1 MSRILQRY
9 PVLVQSVALP
19 LLLGLVILRIPS
31 FLCALC
37 DPDEAHYLVMGRM
50 LSLGSIP
57 YVDVVDKK
65 PILTYLFYAPAGYF
79 GFSMVPMKI
88 LGVLWALGTCLILF
102 RAGSLWQS
110 DRRVGLGA
118 AWLYALI
125 SSCNNLAIHSELMMN
140 LPLSWALLCFV
151 RGRQRDLRASLRDD
165 WLCGLAIGLA
175 SLFRHQAGIVLLGI
189 VPAMLWHGVQKSER
203 RWLLA
208 ARVGLLGVGSLSP
221 WLLVTAVYARLGHLT
236 EFYEWNIARNFFY
249 IAKTS
254 SGSSLGRLLIGLLLY
269 VLLAAPLPWLWSL
282 REGTRAREPIRI
294 GLLIGLLATWI
305 PVSMSGRYYS
315 QYFVQFAVP
324 LSLLAAPSLAGLGTH
339 WSERSRRSRRL
350 WTLGL
355 LGPVIFYL
363 GYGIGRRVLDVLPYP
378 SQDPRSVAIG
388 DWVRSHSDPRD
399 TLLVWG
405 YIPPIYPL
413 AQRLPG
419 TRYVTTAVHI
429 GDIEPSHVGRDFSPA
444 QFLSDRDIARTIA
457 DLQSRQPLY
466 VIDTAPTDL
475 THFSPFPLRVAP
487 DLYRYVIAHYEL
499 VSDTPGGAQI
509 YRRLPRDR
517 Q

>member
-1 MSRILQRY
+1 M
-9 PVLVQSVALP
+9 
-19 LLLGLVILRIPS
+19 LLLLIGLVVLRIPS
-31 FLCALC
+31 FLCALS

-50 LSLGSIP
+50 LSHGSIP

-88 LGVLWALGTCLILF
+88 LGVLWALGTCLILL
-102 RAGSLWQS
+102 RAGQLWQN
-110 DRRVGLGA
+110 DRRVGLAA

-140 LPLSWALLCFV
+140 LPAAWALLCFV
-151 RGRQRDLRASLRDD
+151 RGQMCGQMRGQMRGQTVSVRDD
-165 WLCGLAIGLA
+165 LLCGLALGIA
-175 SLFRHQAGIVLLGI
+175 SLFRHQAGILLLGI
-189 VPAMLWHGVQKSER
+189 APAIVWQSVRNRER
-203 RWLLA
+203 SPLLFV
-208 ARVGLLGVGSLSP
+208 RIGLLGIGALAP
-221 WLLVTAVYARLGHLT
+221 WLLVTAVYARLGHLS

-249 IAKTS
+249 IAKTA
-254 SGSSLGRLLIGLLLY
+254 SGSSLGRLLLGLLLY

-282 REGTRAREPIRI
+282 REGTSAREPIRI
-294 GLLIGLLATWI
+294 GLLCGLLLTWI

-324 LSLLAAPSLAGLGTH
+324 LALLAAPSLATLCAH
-339 WSERSRRSRRL
+339 WTELSRRSRLL

-355 LGPVIFYL
+355 VGPVIFYL
-363 GYGIGRRVLDVLPYP
+363 GYGIGRRVIDVLPYP
-378 SQDPRSVAIG
+378 SEDPRSVAIG
-388 DWVRSHSDPRD
+388 SWVQSHSVPSD

-405 YIPPIYPL
+405 YIPPVYQL

-429 GDIEPSHVGRDFSPA
+429 GDIEPSHVGRDFSAA
-444 QFLSDRDIARTIA
+444 QFLSALDIDRTIA
-457 DLQSRQPLY
+457 DLDARKPLY

-487 DLYRYVIAHYEL
+487 ALYRYVRTHYEL
-499 VSDTPGGAQI
+499 LTDTPGGAQI
-509 YRRLPRDR
+509 YRRIA
-517 Q
+517 QN